1 MERHEITGGGLL
13 MQSVTVYTTRW
24 CPFCIRAK
32 MLLSNRGIDFSE
44 IKVDGDPELRA
55 DMARRAGRTSVPQIW
70 IGETHVGGF
79 DDLFLLERQ
88 GQLDNLLS
96 EQR

>member
-1 MERHEITGGGLL
+1 MECHEIAGGQHL
-13 MQSVTVYTTRW
+13 MAPVTVYTTRW

-32 MLLSNRGIDFSE
+32 MLLNNRGIEFAE
-44 IKVDGDPELRA
+44 IEVDGDPELRA

-79 DDLFLLERQ
+79 DELNLLERR

-96 EQR
+96 DPS